1 MNEIEKK
8 MRDQRRQEKAGAPDI
23 PLSFYL
29 ISFSILGAWVF
40 YIGFTIHKNYNELLD
55 MMTIMF

>member
-8 MRDQRRQEKAGAPDI
+8 MREQKKQGGAVAPDI

-29 ISFSILGAWVF
+29 ISFGILAGWVF
-40 YIGFTIHKNYNELLD
+40 YIGFTIHKNFNELLD
-55 MMTIMF
+55 LMTIMF